1 MTIGLARTLAV
12 MENASNAVHTQNADT
27 RIASNRPRRRRM
39 GQLFTS
45 PLARPMALFPFFR
58 P

>member
-12 MENASNAVHTQNADT
+12 MENAGNAVHTQNADT
-27 RIASNRPRRRRM
+27 RIASNRQRRRRM